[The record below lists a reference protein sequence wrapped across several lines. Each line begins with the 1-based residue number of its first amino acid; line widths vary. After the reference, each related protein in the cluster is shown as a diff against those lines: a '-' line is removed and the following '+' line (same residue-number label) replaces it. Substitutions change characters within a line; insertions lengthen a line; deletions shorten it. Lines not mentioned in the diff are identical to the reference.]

1 MDEALLEDQVKNSKA
16 AEKAADLQA
25 KHADKMRIENQK
37 LREEKL
43 RQMEIHRQRV
53 MALEEAEYKI
63 YDETRAKAADEL

>member
-1 MDEALLEDQVKNSKA
+1 LDEALLEDQVKNSKA